1 MGASAWR
8 YFTPYKQNVQQ
19 ALFEL
24 RQKEFQEGRYY
35 KPGAYLPETFEEW
48 MKQLDLPQEQ
58 EQLYKAAFDEMKAM
72 SKQVPSSIEEL
83 FEQNQESGTHSIL
96 DIFSIDNTTDED
108 ESGTISEDDLVRL
121 FGTGKPN
128 RQMVEEKADL
138 LLDFRGRWFCT
149 YIVVYKDG
157 QPDELFFT
165 GYSGD

>member
-1 MGASAWR
+1 MGASSWM
-8 YFTPYKQNVQQ
+8 YFTPYKQDVQQ
-19 ALFEL
+19 ALSEL

-35 KPGAYLPETFEEW
+35 KPGADLPETFEEW
-48 MKQLDLPQEQ
+48 MKELNLPQGYEQ
-58 EQLYKAAFDEMKAM
+58 QYRAGFDELKAL

-83 FEQNQESGTHSIL
+83 FELNQESGTHSIL

-108 ESGTISEDDLVRL
+108 ESGTITREDLVHL
-121 FGTGKPN
+121 FGTDKPN
-128 RQMVEEKADL
+128 HQMVEEKVVE
-138 LLDFRGRWFCT
+138 LLDFRGRWLCT